1 MANGR
6 ITIELPKRT
15 KDRLTRFALRYGFS
29 LQEFS
34 RRIFEELST
43 EIPEE
48 SLDEYE
54 RPKQLRASLQRAL
67 RDWRSGRVRRR
78 V

>member
-15 KDRLTRFALRYGFS
+15 KDRLARFALRHGFS
-29 LQEFS
+29 LREFS

-48 SLDEYE
+48 SIDGYE
-54 RPKQLRASLQRAL
+54 HPKRLRASLQRAI
-67 RDWRSGRVRRR
+67 RDWRAGRVQRR